1 MKNAS
6 TTKIFRRLITQNIVL
21 PLLLTAVLC
30 GIFVSQIQALLA
42 VNQMVRKTDKVI
54 SLANDTLKNIIDC
67 ETGVRGFLLNGTIEF
82 LEPYQRGLP
91 HVIPALQSIEQ
102 LVSENPV
109 QVERIRTIRELFNT
123 WTSLSE
129 VRVDAKANKKPV
141 LSSAQRA
148 MLVMD
153 SIRGHFNDT
162 LAMEN
167 SFRAQQIQDVETTTR
182 NSLTITLLLSVI
194 TGALLAYFGRKQLMS
209 LSKSYEG
216 TLEAQTKQ
224 NEDLKEQEWLN
235 RGQAELLDAIRGE
248 ISVKEIS
255 QRTLKFLAHFLEAQ
269 VGSLYTTN
277 FAKTSNAVFQ
287 RSATFAMEQGD
298 GHASPARTQFRK
310 GETLLGQAIEENTV
324 LVLNEVPTGYLTISS
339 ALGSMT
345 PNHLIL
351 APFVSDSRSIGA
363 VELGFIKAP
372 PAKAKTLLLRISE
385 PLGVLVQSAMMRA
398 QQNDLLEETQKLN
411 ENLQTQQ
418 EELRVAN
425 EELAEQSRT
434 LQDSQVKLSTQQAE
448 LEQTNEE
455 LEEQTRVLENQKNL
469 VDRRNEELIDA
480 QKNLRK
486 QSDELEKGSKYKSEF
501 LANMSHELRTPLNST
516 LILAKLL
523 ADNSDG
529 NLEPEQVKF
538 AETIYSSG
546 NDLLQLINDILDL
559 SKVEAGHLELNP
571 EQISIPRLCSTLTT
585 LFGPIAGQKQIE
597 FKIEVEPNLKT
608 NLKTDSLRLE
618 QILKNFLS
626 NAFKFTPHGSVSLK
640 IFNPKP
646 GSGKIAFTVRD
657 SGIGISPDHQE
668 VIFEA
673 FRQADGTTNR
683 KYGGTGLGLSISM
696 QLSRLLGGKIG
707 VESEPNK
714 GSAFTLTLPEEFP
727 NAEITG
733 TLLSPVLGKSADA
746 KDLFAGTASA
756 PRNSSE
762 AKALG
767 STENHSVPFPVVP
780 TKAFGEDDRTRTVR
794 SRKILVIEDDVTFAH
809 ILFDIA
815 HELQFDCLV
824 AESAQEG
831 LELATTHLPDAVI
844 LDMKL
849 PDYSGL
855 WVLDRLKAQPE
866 TRHIPVHIVS
876 GHDNV
881 QAALHKGAIGHLHK
895 PVSREN
901 LMNVFNQLRDKF
913 TRQKKKV
920 LIVEDDSV
928 QRESLKRLIGDPDTE
943 VVTVATGR
951 DVLELIQRDTWDCLI
966 VDLGLPDM
974 TGFELLDQISE
985 QDIGSYPPI
994 IVYTGRSLSREQE
1007 EKLRKYSQSVIIKGA
1022 KSPERLLDEVSL
1034 FLHRVESRMPPDRQ
1048 KLLKTYREREKIFD
1062 GRVIL
1067 VADDDARNIFA
1078 LTSALEHS
1086 GAKVEIARNG
1096 KEAILKLETKPEID
1110 LVLMDV
1116 MMPEMDGLEAMT
1128 EIRKRPEWKRL
1139 PIIAVT
1145 AKAMKDDHERCL
1157 EAGAND
1163 YLPKPIDL
1171 TKLLAL
1177 IRVWMPLAGRLG

>member
-6 TTKIFRRLITQNIVL
+6 TTQTFRRLITQNIIL
-21 PLLLTAVLC
+21 PLLLTTILC
-30 GIFVSQIQALLA
+30 GVFVLQIQSLLS
-42 VNQMVRKTDKVI
+42 VNRMLSYSDKVI
-54 SLANDTLKNIIDC
+54 VLANDTMKNITDC
-67 ETGVRGFLLNGTIEF
+67 ETGVRGYLLNGAISF
-82 LEPYQRGLP
+82 LEPYQKGLP
-91 HVIPALQSIEQ
+91 RVMPALETMET
-102 LVSENPV
+102 LVSDNPV
-109 QVERIRTIRELFNT
+109 QMERIKTIRELFVT
-123 WTSLSE
+123 WLKLSE
-129 VRVDAKANKKPV
+129 VRVDAKSFKKPLLV
-141 LSSAQRA
+141 DAERA
-148 MLVMD
+148 KMVMD
-153 SIRGHFNDT
+153 GIREHFSSVLATANT
-162 LAMEN
+162 L
-167 SFRAQQIQDVETTTR
+167 RAKRLDEVDVATR
-182 NSLTITLLLSVI
+182 NSLTITLILSVI
-194 TGALLAYFGRKQLMS
+194 TGAFLAYFGRKQLMS
-209 LSKSYEG
+209 LSKTYEE
-216 TLEAQTKQ
+216 TLDIQTKQ
-224 NEDLKEQEWLN
+224 NKSLKEQEWLN

-248 ISVKEIS
+248 ISVPEIS
-255 QRTLKFLAHFLEAQ
+255 RRTLQFLAHFLDAQ
-269 VGSLYTTN
+269 VGSLYTSN
-277 FAKTSNAVFQ
+277 FTKSSNAVFQ
-287 RSATFAMEQGD
+287 RTAGFAIDQWD
-298 GHASPARTQFRK
+298 HQSTSSRTHFRK
-310 GETLLGQAIEENTV
+310 GETLLGQAVEENTV
-324 LVLNEVPTGYLTISS
+324 LILNDVPPGYLSISS
-339 ALGSMT
+339 SLGAMT
-345 PNHLIL
+345 PNHLVL
-351 APFVSDSRSIGA
+351 APFVSDSRAIGA
-363 VELGFIKAP
+363 IELGFVNPP
-372 PAKAKTLLLRISE
+372 PAAVRTLLLRISE
-385 PLGVLVQSAMMRA
+385 PLGVLVQSAMMRV
-398 QQNDLLEETQKLN
+398 QQTDLLEETQKLN

-425 EELAEQSRT
+425 EELAEQART
-434 LQDSQVKLSTQQAE
+434 LQESQVKLSSQQAE

-455 LEEQTRVLENQKNL
+455 LEEQARVLENQKDL
-469 VDRRNEELIDA
+469 VDRRNDELVDA
-480 QKNLRK
+480 QKNLRR
-486 QSDELEKGSKYKSEF
+486 QAEELEKGSKYKSEF

-523 ADNSDG
+523 ADNSSG
-529 NLEPEQVKF
+529 NLEQEQVKF

-571 EQISIPRLCSTLTT
+571 EVISIPRLCSTLTT
-585 LFGPIAGQKQIE
+585 LFGPIAGQKKIE
-597 FKIEVEPNLKT
+597 FKVDVDPGLKANL
-608 NLKTDSLRLE
+608 NTDSLRLE

-640 IFNPKP
+640 IFRPASEK
-646 GSGKIAFTVRD
+646 GKIAFTVRD

-696 QLSRLLGGKIG
+696 QLARLLGGKIS

-714 GSAFTLTLPEEFP
+714 GSAFTLVVPEEFSFGGP
-727 NAEITG
+727 TPSPFIPG
-733 TLLSPVLGKSADA
+733 TDQTEKA
-746 KDLFAGTASA
+746 KDPWAGTASA
-756 PRNSSE
+756 QNGASDTSEPGQASSPIIP
-762 AKALG
+762 
-767 STENHSVPFPVVP
+767 S
-780 TKAFGEDDRTRTVR
+780 KAFGEDDRARPPG

-831 LELATTHLPDAVI
+831 LELAMTHSPDAVI

-876 GHDNV
+876 GHNNV

-901 LMNVFNQLRDKF
+901 LVNVFNQLRDKF

-920 LIVEDDSV
+920 LIVEDDTV
-928 QRESLKRLIGDPDTE
+928 QSESLKRLIGDPDTE
-943 VVTVATGR
+943 VVTAATGR
-951 DVLELIQRDTWDCLI
+951 DVLELVQKETWDCLI

-974 TGFELLDQISE
+974 TGFELLDQISQ

-994 IVYTGRSLSREQE
+994 IVYTGKSLNREQE

-1048 KLLKTYREREKIFD
+1048 KLLKTYREREKIFE

-1096 KEAILKLETKPEID
+1096 REAIQKLESKPEID

-1116 MMPEMDGLEAMT
+1116 MMPEMDGLEAT
-1128 EIRKRPEWKRL
+1128 REIRRRSEWKRL

-1145 AKAMKDDHERCL
+1145 AKAMKDDHDRCL

-1177 IRVWMPLAGRLG
+1177 IRVWMPMAGRLG